1 MNHSNITNTCN
12 VERKSVQDLDL
23 INAFLFRASTENSEN
38 AEFIAKLIIERATGR
53 KVEQISVMS
62 EKVLTGIDLGQHGI
76 CMDLYVEEYEDG
88 RKARVYDI
96 EPNNYGAE
104 ELPMRSRYCQALTDV
119 KLLGARDS
127 YRNMPNYIS
136 IWILPFDPFGKN
148 KMLYTI
154 KNFVAEDTQIVYND
168 GVMKLFLYT
177 GGVVGGNEKLKD
189 MLRYFS
195 DSDEENAV
203 DSELLKLHGIV
214 QKVKDNRKVGEQYMT
229 LQDYMDCEIKRGIE
243 QGIAE
248 AVDAAVA
255 EAVDAAVAE
264 AVDAAVAEAVDAAVA
279 EAVDAAVAE
288 TLVTS
293 LHELNIPED
302 KIVEQLMQRCNLT
315 EEKAKS
321 YLN

>member
-1 MNHSNITNTCN
+1 MPI
-12 VERKSVQDLDL
+12 
-23 INAFLFRASTENSEN
+23 
-38 AEFIAKLIIERATGR
+38 LIIF
-53 KVEQISVMS
+53 
-62 EKVLTGIDLGQHGI
+62 H
-76 CMDLYVEEYEDG
+76 Y
-88 RKARVYDI
+88 
-96 EPNNYGAE
+96 
-104 ELPMRSRYCQALTDV
+104 
-119 KLLGARDS
+119 
-127 YRNMPNYIS
+127 
-136 IWILPFDPFGKN
+136 
-148 KMLYTI
+148 
-154 KNFVAEDTQIVYND
+154 
-168 GVMKLFLYT
+168 
-177 GGVVGGNEKLKD
+177 
-189 MLRYFS
+189 
-195 DSDEENAV
+195 
-203 DSELLKLHGIV
+203 LLKLHGIV

-264 AVDAAVAEAVDAAVA
+264 AVDAAVAEAVDAAVV